1 MNCLQIAVT
10 AVKSRRCKGKNLICD
25 SLSCLQFG
33 GGHRSLSPHSI
44 SSLCFP
50 CYRNKIGEKKKIY
63 IYREMATS
71 KMLQEGKEELET
83 E

>member
-25 SLSCLQFG
+25 SLSCHQFG
-33 GGHRSLSPHSI
+33 GSHRSLSPPTLFI
-44 SSLCFP
+44 PFVFTATETKL
-50 CYRNKIGEKKKIY
+50 EKKKY
-63 IYREMATS
+63 IYREMVMS